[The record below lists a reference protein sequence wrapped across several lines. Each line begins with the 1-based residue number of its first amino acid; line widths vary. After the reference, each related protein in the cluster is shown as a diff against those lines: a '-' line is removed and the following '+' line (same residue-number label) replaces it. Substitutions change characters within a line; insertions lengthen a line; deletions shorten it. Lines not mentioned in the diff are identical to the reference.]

1 MRGDDVVD
9 DSEDNA
15 VTVNGTTTNVEDGQT
30 VTVNIDG
37 TDYTTTVTANTW
49 SITGIDLSG
58 LSDGGAAGVGYPVTA
73 DVSDTAGNPSTNCA
87 TRPITLTDTTAP
99 TISINVIAGDDVV
112 DDSEDNAVTVK
123 RHNDEMSKM
132 VKTVTVTID
141 GNNYT
146 TTVTGNAWSI
156 TGIDLSALPDGVSYN
171 VTANVDDAA
180 GNAAPVATRPITLTD
195 TTAPTISIN
204 VIAGDDVVDDS
215 EDTSVTVNGTT
226 TNVEDGQTVTV
237 NIDGTDY
244 TTTVTGNAWS
254 ITGIDLSGLSD
265 GGAGV
270 GYPVTADVSDT
281 AGNPAPT
288 ATRPI
293 TLTDTT
299 APTITINVIAGDDV
313 VDDSEDN
320 AVTVNGTTTNVEDGS
335 NRYSKY

>member
-1 MRGDDVVD
+1 MLIAGDDVVD

-73 DVSDTAGNPSTNCA
+73 DVSDTAGNPAPTA

-112 DDSEDNAVTVK
+112 DDSEDNAVTV
-123 RHNDEMSKM
+123 NGTTTNVEDGQ
-132 VKTVTVTID
+132 TVTVTID

-195 TTAPTISIN
+195 TTAPTI
-204 VIAGDDVVDDS
+204 
-215 EDTSVTVNGTT
+215 
-226 TNVEDGQTVTV
+226 
-237 NIDGTDY
+237 
-244 TTTVTGNAWS
+244 
-254 ITGIDLSGLSD
+254 
-265 GGAGV
+265 
-270 GYPVTADVSDT
+270 
-281 AGNPAPT
+281 
-288 ATRPI
+288 
-293 TLTDTT
+293 
-299 APTITINVIAGDDV
+299 TINVIAGDD
-313 VDDSEDN
+313 
-320 AVTVNGTTTNVEDGS
+320 AC
-335 NRYSKY
+335 R